1 MAELP
6 SQRSPADEVSP
17 PRVASELNNLLQII
31 GGTTDLLEN
40 IWQGAEGSERY
51 IAMLRFSVDRA
62 ARVTAQLVEQAGG
75 ANNRVLLHPSMML
88 PPPLQE
94 GPTAEAAPMNDE
106 RQRVMLIDD
115 EPMTLLLFQKA
126 LQEEGYEVVLAESGF
141 KALDILTREGTTV
154 DLVVL
159 DYTMP
164 FMNGEETFRRIRT
177 IAPEVPV
184 TLAAGFIHQ
193 EILDSMLAGGLS
205 GYVRKPLPPQELAAH
220 VTGLLGPKRDQ
231 LEASPAS
238 GIAAAI

>member
-6 SQRSPADEVSP
+6 SERSLAEEGSP
-17 PRVASELNNLLQII
+17 PRVASELNDLLQII

-75 ANNRVLLHPSMML
+75 ANNRVLLHPSVL
-88 PPPLQE
+88 PRVPE
-94 GPTAEAAPMNDE
+94 GPPADAPDADQE
-106 RQRVMLIDD
+106 KSRVMLIDD
-115 EPMTLLLFQKA
+115 EPMTLLLFQEA
-126 LQEEGYEVVLAESGF
+126 LQAQGYEVIVAESGF
-141 KALDILTREGTTV
+141 KALDILTREKRTV

-164 FMNGEETFRRIRT
+164 FMNGDETFRRIRA
-177 IAPEVPV
+177 IAPAVPV

-193 EILDSMLAGGLS
+193 EILDAMLASGLS
-205 GYVRKPLPPQELAAH
+205 GYVRKPLPPQELVAH
-220 VTGLLGPKRDQ
+220 VAGLLGAKRDYPKP
-231 LEASPAS
+231 SPAS